1 MIRVLHTSDWHLGQ
15 HFIGKSRLAE
25 HQKLVRW
32 LLDKVEE
39 KQIDAVIIAGD
50 VYDTGS
56 PPSYARELYN
66 QLVVAINKLGCQLI
80 ILGGNHDSVSTLNE
94 SKGLLKH
101 LNAEVVSTVASEPD
115 HQVITL
121 CNRQGEPSAILCAIP
136 YLRPRDLLQS
146 QSDQSAKDKAQA
158 LGEAI
163 AGHYQQIYALAEQ
176 KRAELGLTIPIIA
189 TGHLTAMGVKSSD
202 SVRDIYVGNLE
213 AFPASAFPPAD
224 YIALGHIHR
233 PQMVAKS
240 EHIRYCG
247 SPIPLSFDEIGSNK
261 QVLIAEF
268 DETALV
274 SVEPLSVPLFQPMQ
288 VVKGDLQSI
297 EEQLQAL
304 ETENNA
310 LPVWLSIE
318 VETQDYLN
326 DLTQRIE
333 QLTEGL
339 NVEVLLLR
347 RARKQRSQELARQ
360 EKETLSELNAYE
372 VFERRVSAELFETS
386 QEQERLGRLKD
397 NFCQIVGEVEE
408 EHGMAPSRPS
418 STFLTGDVVSKQ
430 NDNAELSE
438 ALENNQEMTE
448 PETAENNVT
457 ADVVINK
464 VESSEQQG
472 DSVMQ
477 SPESIEAPES
487 IKSPEDK
494 QTNTSE
500 PLALF
505 EDESL
510 SDLNEALSDLKEVK
524 DLPASAKTKHT
535 TSKTQ
540 TKAPE
545 VVIDQDDLFAAMLS
559 EDTSGEQG

>member
-32 LLDKVEE
+32 LLKKVEE

-66 QLVVAINKLGCQLI
+66 QLVVDINKLGCQLI

-101 LNAEVVSTVASEPD
+101 LNAEVVSTVATEPG

-121 CNRQGEPSAILCAIP
+121 SNRQGEPSAILCAIP

-176 KRAELGLTIPIIA
+176 KRAELGLAIPIIA

-233 PQMVAKS
+233 PQVVAKS

-247 SPIPLSFDEIGSNK
+247 SPIPLSFDEIGSDK

-268 DETALV
+268 DESALV
-274 SVEPLSVPLFQPMQ
+274 SVEPLYVPLFQPMQ
-288 VVKGDLQSI
+288 VIKGDLQSI

-304 ETENNA
+304 ETETNE

-326 DLTQRIE
+326 DLTQRVE

-347 RARKQRSQELARQ
+347 RARKQRSRELARQ

-372 VFERRVSAELFETS
+372 VFERRVNAEQFETS
-386 QEQERLGRLKD
+386 QDKERLGRLKE

-418 STFLTGDVVSKQ
+418 STFLTAEVVNEQ
-430 NDNAELSE
+430 DDNAELCE
-438 ALENNQEMTE
+438 ALEHNEEMTE
-448 PETAENNVT
+448 PEATENTVTAED
-457 ADVVINK
+457 AISK
-464 VESSEQQG
+464 VECSDQQG
-472 DSVMQ
+472 DSVIQ
-477 SPESIEAPES
+477 SPGSIEFR
-487 IKSPEDK
+487 EDK

-505 EDESL
+505 EDEN
-510 SDLNEALSDLKEVK
+510 LNGLQEKEAK
-524 DLPASAKTKHT
+524 DLPTSAKSERTADKLKKH
-535 TSKTQ
+535 S
-540 TKAPE
+540 KAPE

-559 EDTSGEQG
+559 DDSLGEQG

>member
-176 KRAELGLTIPIIA
+176 KRAELGLAIPIIA

-477 SPESIEAPES
+477 STESIESPESIETQEN
-487 IKSPEDK
+487 K

-500 PLALF
+500 PFVLF
-505 EDESL
+505 EDES
-510 SDLNEALSDLKEVK
+510 LSDLKEVK
-524 DLPASAKTKHT
+524 DLPTSAKAKRTATKA
-535 TSKTQ
+535 KTQ

>member
-176 KRAELGLTIPIIA
+176 KRAELGLAIPIIA

-477 SPESIEAPES
+477 STESIESPESIETQEN
-487 IKSPEDK
+487 K

-500 PLALF
+500 PFVLF
-505 EDESL
+505 EDES
-510 SDLNEALSDLKEVK
+510 LSDLKEVK
-524 DLPASAKTKHT
+524 DLPTSAKAKRTATKA
-535 TSKTQ
+535 KTQ

-559 EDTSGEQG
+559 DDTSGEQG